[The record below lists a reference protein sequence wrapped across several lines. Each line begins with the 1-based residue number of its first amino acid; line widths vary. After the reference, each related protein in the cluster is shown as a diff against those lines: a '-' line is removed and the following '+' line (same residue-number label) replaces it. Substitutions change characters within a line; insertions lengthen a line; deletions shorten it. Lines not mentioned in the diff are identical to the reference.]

1 MNNFKNY
8 LKSCFT
14 VKSALICTSCL
25 VAAILTMSLVLT
37 AIAKD
42 VQIND
47 DGAVLNTKIYSRT
60 VQGALKEAG
69 IALRTGDEMSCSPED
84 LVKENPV
91 ISIQRA
97 AAVNLSYHGK
107 EEVVYTTKD
116 TVKEFIEEKQIPIG
130 DENLLIGSLEE
141 PITENMTVTVIPKI
155 YKEVVETEDIEF
167 GIIKKAS
174 YNLEQGATR
183 VVSEG
188 ETGVKENVYKV
199 LEHDG
204 QILEKVKV
212 AENVVK
218 EPVSK
223 IVEYGTIAV
232 MKTSRGDTFRYKK
245 VIDVRATAYDNSFAS
260 NGKNPGDP
268 YYGITASGMKARR
281 GVIAVDPKVIPLGT
295 RLYVAAADG
304 SWTYGYCIAGDTGG
318 AIKGNKIDLFFDT
331 AAEVRKFGV
340 RNARVYILE

>member
-14 VKSALICTSCL
+14 VKAALICTSCL
-25 VAAILTMSLVLT
+25 VVAIVMMSSILT

-42 VQIND
+42 VQIDD
-47 DGAVLNTKIYSRT
+47 DGAVFYTKIYSRT
-60 VQGALKEAG
+60 VRGALKEAG

-91 ISIQRA
+91 ISIRRA
-97 AAVNLSYHGK
+97 AAVNLSYHGEK
-107 EEVVYTTKD
+107 EVVYTTKD

-130 DENLLIGSLEE
+130 DENLLIESLET

-155 YKEVVETEDIEF
+155 YKEVVETENIEF
-167 GIIKKAS
+167 GIVKKAS
-174 YNLEQGATR
+174 YNLEQGVTR

-188 ETGVKENVYKV
+188 ETGVRENVYKV

-232 MKTSRGDTFRYKK
+232 MKTSRGDSFRYKK
-245 VIDVRATAYDNSFAS
+245 VIDARATAYDNGFAS
-260 NGKNPGDP
+260 SGKNPGDP
-268 YYGITASGMKARR
+268 HYGITASGMKARR

-295 RLYVAAADG
+295 RLYVEAADG

-340 RNARVYILE
+340 RNAKVYILE

>member
-25 VAAILTMSLVLT
+25 VIAILTMSLMLT

-42 VQIND
+42 VQIDD

-69 IALRTGDEMSCSPED
+69 IALRTGDELSCEPTA
-84 LVKENPV
+84 LVRDNPV
-91 ISIQRA
+91 ISIKRA
-97 AAVNLSYHGK
+97 AAVNLSYLGK
-107 EEVVYTTKD
+107 EEVVYTTKE
-116 TVKEFIEEKQIPIG
+116 TVQEFIEEKQ
-130 DENLLIGSLEE
+130 LLIGEE
-141 PITENMTVTVIPKI
+141 HFLIEALDTPVTDNMTVTVIPKV
-155 YKEVVETEDIEF
+155 YKEVVETEDIQF
-167 GIIKKAS
+167 GTARRAS
-174 YNLEQGATR
+174 YNLEAGVTR

-188 ETGVKENVYKV
+188 QNGVKESTYNV
-199 LEHDG
+199 LEYNG

-212 AENVVK
+212 AENVIK
-218 EPVSK
+218 EPISK

-232 MKTSRGDTFRYKK
+232 TKTSRGETFRYKQ
-245 VIDVRATAYDNSFAS
+245 VLDVRATAYDAS
-260 NGKNPGDP
+260 YESTGKRPGDP

-281 GVIAVDPKVIPLGT
+281 GVIAVDPRVIPLGT
-295 RLYVAAADG
+295 RLYVEAADG

-331 AAEVRKFGV
+331 ATEVRRFGV
-340 RNARVYILE
+340 RSAKVYILE